1 MEFIELVN
9 RRATNKDI
17 RLRTYR
23 YVGNRPNDRSPLRHS
38 FIFNLDLL
46 KKIDVKIG
54 DRLIVNHNLENK
66 IVKFTKS
73 KGADGFKIFG
83 IEKNKYGQMVLRQ
96 FVETDIGTIHFDHFE
111 IDEPNSSIVAYF

>member
-9 RRATNKDI
+9 KRSTKIDI
-17 RLRTYR
+17 RFRTYLS
-23 YVGNRPNDRSPLRHS
+23 VGNRPNDRSRLRHR

-46 KKIDVKIG
+46 KKIDVKAG

-73 KGADGFKIFG
+73 KGADGFKIVG
-83 IEKNKYGQMVLRQ
+83 IEKNNYGQMILRQ
-96 FVETDIGTIHFDHFE
+96 FVETDIGTIHIDHFE